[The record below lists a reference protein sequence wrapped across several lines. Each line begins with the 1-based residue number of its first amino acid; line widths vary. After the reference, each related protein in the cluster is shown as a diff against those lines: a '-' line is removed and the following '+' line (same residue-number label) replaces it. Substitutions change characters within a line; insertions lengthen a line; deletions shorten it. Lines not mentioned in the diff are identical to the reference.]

1 MTNKYMYFIANWKM
15 YGDLKSLNSLNRV
28 IKFSRNYKK
37 KKLKIIYCPP
47 YTLLDSFSKKIK
59 KTKIEL
65 GAQNCH
71 FEISSGPFTGSISPS
86 MLKKIGS
93 NYVIIGHSENRS
105 TGETD
110 VQINKKINSSI
121 KSGLKIIFCIGETLL
136 QKKKRLTNKILRK
149 QILKGINKI
158 KNLNNVLIA
167 YEPIW
172 SIGTGVIPK
181 RHQLDKNIAFIKNV
195 LKNNLK
201 IKNPKVLYGGS
212 VNPKNV
218 KNLASIKSIDGFLV
232 GGASQ
237 KAKNFIDIVKKTII

>member
-1 MTNKYMYFIANWKM
+1 M
-15 YGDLKSLNSLNRV
+15 
-28 IKFSRNYKK
+28 
-37 KKLKIIYCPP
+37 
-47 YTLLDSFSKKIK
+47 LDSFSKKIK

-71 FEISSGPFTGSISPS
+71 FEISSGPFTGSISPR

-110 VQINKKINSSI
+110 LQINKKINSSI
-121 KSGLKIIFCIGETLL
+121 KSGLKIIFCIGETL
-136 QKKKRLTNKILRK
+136 QQRKKRLTNKILRK

-158 KNLNNVLIA
+158 KNLSNILIA

-172 SIGTGVIPK
+172 SIGTGVVPK
-181 RHQLDKNIAFIKNV
+181 LHDLDKNINFIKNV
-195 LKNNLK
+195 LKNNFK

>member
-15 YGDLKSLNSLNRV
+15 YGDLKSLNSLNKV
-28 IKFSRNYKK
+28 IKFSNKHKRKK
-37 KKLKIIYCPP
+37 FKLIYCPP

-71 FEISSGPFTGSISPS
+71 FEISTGPFTGSISPR

-105 TGETD
+105 AGETD
-110 VQINKKINSSI
+110 FQINKKINSSI
-121 KSGLKIIFCIGETLL
+121 KCGLKVIFCIGETLI
-136 QKKKRLTNKILRK
+136 QKKKKLTNKILQK
-149 QILKGINKI
+149 QILKGMSKTKTLNKI
-158 KNLNNVLIA
+158 IIS
-167 YEPIW
+167 YEPVW
-172 SIGTGVIPK
+172 SIGTGVVPK
-181 RHQLDKNIAFIKNV
+181 TYELDKSITFIKNV

-218 KNLASIKSIDGFLV
+218 KNLASIKNIDGFLV

>member
-15 YGDLKSLNSLNRV
+15 YGDLKSLNSLNKV
-28 IKFSRNYKK
+28 IEFSNKHKRKKF
-37 KKLKIIYCPP
+37 KLIYCPP
-47 YTLLDSFSKKIK
+47 YTLLESFSKKIK
-59 KTKIEL
+59 KTQIEL

-71 FEISSGPFTGSISPS
+71 FEISTGPFTGSISPS

-105 TGETD
+105 AGETD

-121 KSGLKIIFCIGETLL
+121 KCGLKIIFCIGETLI
-136 QKKKRLTNKILRK
+136 QKKKKLTNKILQK
-149 QILKGINKI
+149 QILKGISKTKTLNKI
-158 KNLNNVLIA
+158 LFA
-167 YEPIW
+167 YEPVW
-172 SIGTGVIPK
+172 SIGTGVVPK
-181 RHQLDKNIAFIKNV
+181 IYELDNNITFIKNI

-218 KNLASIKSIDGFLV
+218 KNLASIKNIDGFLV

>member
-28 IKFSRNYKK
+28 IKFSKKYKNK
-37 KKLKIIYCPP
+37 KFKLIYCPP
-47 YTLLDSFSKKIK
+47 YTLLESFSQKLK

-71 FEISSGPFTGSISPS
+71 FEIFTGPFTGSISPS

-105 TGETD
+105 AGETD
-110 VQINKKINSSI
+110 FQINKKIISSV
-121 KSGLKIIFCIGETLL
+121 KCGLKVIFCIGETLV
-136 QKKKRLTNKILRK
+136 QKNKKITNKILQK
-149 QILKGINKI
+149 QILKGISKNKTLNKI
-158 KNLNNVLIA
+158 LIA
-167 YEPIW
+167 YEPVW
-172 SIGTGVIPK
+172 SIGTGVVPK
-181 RHQLDKNIAFIKNV
+181 KEELDKNITFIKNV

-218 KNLASIKSIDGFLV
+218 KNLASIKNIDGFLV

-237 KAKNFIDIVKKTII
+237 RAKNFIDIVKKTII

>member
-15 YGDLKSLNSLNRV
+15 YGNSKSLNSIDKV
-28 IKFSRNYKK
+28 IKFSKRYKNK
-37 KKLKIIYCPP
+37 KFKLIYCPP
-47 YTLLDSFSKKIK
+47 YTLLDLFSKKIK

-71 FEISSGPFTGSISPS
+71 FEISTGPFTGSISPM
-86 MLKKIGS
+86 MLKSIGS
-93 NYVIIGHSENRS
+93 KYVIIGHSENRS
-105 TGETD
+105 TGESD
-110 VQINKKINSSI
+110 FHIKNKMNSSI
-121 KSGLKIIFCIGETLL
+121 KSGLNIIFCIGETLK
-136 QKKKRLTNKILRK
+136 QRKKKLTNKILRK
-149 QILKGINKI
+149 QILKGIPRI
-158 KNLNNVLIA
+158 KNLNKILIA

-172 SIGTGVIPK
+172 SIGTGIIPNLNE
-181 RHQLDKNIAFIKNV
+181 LDKNLAFIKNI
-195 LKNNLK
+195 LKKNIK

-218 KNLASIKSIDGFLV
+218 KNLASIKNIDGFLV

>member
-15 YGDLKSLNSLNRV
+15 YGDLKSLNSLNKV
-28 IKFSRNYKK
+28 IKFSKKHKK
-37 KKLKIIYCPP
+37 KKFKLIYCPP
-47 YTLLDSFSKKIK
+47 YTLLNSFAKKIK

-71 FEISSGPFTGSISPS
+71 YEISNGPFTGSISPK

-93 NYVIIGHSENRS
+93 NYVIIGHSENRFL
-105 TGETD
+105 GETD
-110 VQINKKINSSI
+110 DQVNKKINSSTEC
-121 KSGLKIIFCIGETLL
+121 GLKIIFCIGETLH
-136 QKKKRLTNKILRK
+136 QKKKKITNKILRR
-149 QILKGINKI
+149 QIIKGLTKI
-158 KNLNNVLIA
+158 KNLHNILIA
-167 YEPIW
+167 YEPVW
-172 SIGTGVIPK
+172 SIGTGIIPK
-181 RHQLDKNIAFIKNV
+181 TYELAKNINFIKNI

-212 VNPKNV
+212 VNSGNAKT
-218 KNLASIKSIDGFLV
+218 LASIKSIDGFLV

>member
-1 MTNKYMYFIANWKM
+1 MYFIANWKM
-15 YGDLKSLNSLNRV
+15 YGDLKSLNSLNKV
-28 IKFSRNYKK
+28 IKFSNKHKK
-37 KKLKIIYCPP
+37 KKIKLIYCPP
-47 YTLLDSFSKKIK
+47 YTLLEPFSKKIN

-71 FEISSGPFTGSISPS
+71 FEISTGPFTGSISPT

-110 VQINKKINSSI
+110 TQINKKINSSI
-121 KSGLKIIFCIGETLL
+121 KCGLKIIFCIGETFI
-136 QKKKRLTNKILRK
+136 QKKKKLTNKILQK
-149 QILKGINKI
+149 QILKGLSKTR
-158 KNLNNVLIA
+158 NLNRILIA

-181 RHQLDKNIAFIKNV
+181 NHELDKNINFIKNI

-201 IKNPKVLYGGS
+201 IKNPRVLYGGS
-212 VNPKNV
+212 VNSKNV
-218 KNLASIKSIDGFLV
+218 KNLASIKNIDGFLV

>member
-15 YGDLKSLNSLNRV
+15 YGDLKSLNSLNKV
-28 IKFSRNYKK
+28 IKFSKQHKK
-37 KKLKIIYCPP
+37 KRFKIIYCPP

-71 FEISSGPFTGSISPS
+71 FEMSNGPFTGSISPS

-93 NYVIIGHSENRS
+93 NYVIVGHSENRS
-105 TGETD
+105 SGESD
-110 VQINKKINSSI
+110 NVINKKIRSSI
-121 KSGLKIIFCIGETLL
+121 ATNLKVIFCIGETLI
-136 QKKKRLTNKILRK
+136 QKKRKLTNKTLKK
-149 QILKGINKI
+149 QILKGLSKI
-158 KNLNNVLIA
+158 KNSNKILVA
-167 YEPIW
+167 YEPVW
-172 SIGTGVIPK
+172 SIGSGVIPK
-181 RHQLDKNIAFIKNV
+181 IDDLDKNVTFIKNV

-201 IKNPKVLYGGS
+201 IKNSKVLYGGS

-218 KNLASIKSIDGFLV
+218 KKLASIKNIDGFLV